1 MQSPLADVR
10 VVDLSELLPGP
21 YATQLLGDLG
31 ATVIKVERPA
41 GDNARAMLPGL
52 FAAVNR
58 GKESVV
64 IDLKSED
71 GRRRFRDLV
80 ADADVMVEGFRPG
93 VAERLGVDYAT
104 LSKIN
109 PRLVYVSLTGYG
121 QQGAMADQPGHDLN
135 YLAASGVLGL
145 MPPPEPGRPHGLGLP
160 VGDLAGSMFAV
171 VSVLAALM
179 QRQHSGRGQY
189 LDVSITDALSHWM
202 TPRLG
207 MILRDGAGQMHQ
219 RPGYGF
225 FQCADG
231 RMLVL
236 AAMEDH
242 FWTRLVDLLDL
253 AEFAGPAFATYRQR
267 QAAFEAIK
275 ARLDQEFRAQPL
287 AAWLKQLQAHDI
299 PANGLATPEET
310 LDDPEGRVIGRDGK
324 DLIARFPVPMH
335 ALPPAA
341 RHAPAL
347 GAHTPDPGANILLRA
362 GTAEVE
368 ARS

>member
-1 MQSPLADVR
+1 MHSPLADVR

-58 GKESVV
+58 GKQSVV
-64 IDLKSED
+64 IDLKSEA
-71 GRRRFRDLV
+71 GRRQFRELV
-80 ADADVMVEGFRPG
+80 AGADVMVEGFRPG
-93 VAERLGVDYAT
+93 VAQRLGVDYAS
-104 LSKIN
+104 LAELN
-109 PRLVYVSLTGYG
+109 PRLIYASLTGYG
-121 QQGAMADQPGHDLN
+121 QVGVMADQPGHDLN

-145 MPPPEPGRPHGLGLP
+145 LPPPEPGRPHGIGLP

-179 QRQHSGRGQY
+179 QRQRSGRGQY

-207 MILRDGAGQMHQ
+207 MILHDGAGQMHQ

-225 FQCADG
+225 FACADG
-231 RMLVL
+231 RILVL

-242 FWTRLVDLLDL
+242 FWKRLVDLLDL
-253 AEFAGPAFATYRQR
+253 SEFAGPEFATYRQR
-267 QAAFEAIK
+267 QAQYDAIK
-275 ARLDQEFRAQPL
+275 TRLDQVFLMLPL
-287 AAWLKQLQAHDI
+287 AAWLTQLQAHDI
-299 PANGLATPEET
+299 PANGLATPEEA
-310 LDDPEGRVIGRDGK
+310 LDDPAGRVVGRDGK
-324 DLIARFPVPMH
+324 DLIARFPVPMQ
-335 ALPPAA
+335 ALPAA
-341 RHAPAL
+341 ERRSPAL
-347 GAHTPDPGANILLRA
+347 GAHNRRA
-362 GTAEVE
+362 DAARTAEVE